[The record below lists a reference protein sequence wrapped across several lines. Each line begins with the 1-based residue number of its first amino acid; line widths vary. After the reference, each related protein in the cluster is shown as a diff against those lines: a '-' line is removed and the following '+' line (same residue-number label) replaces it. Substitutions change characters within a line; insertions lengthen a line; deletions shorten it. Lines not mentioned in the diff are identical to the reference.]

1 MLSLKPL
8 ILKEQKEQYFQ
19 FNFYFMTFRKIIIF
33 FVDDNALY
41 LKNLE
46 MTFRSKMY
54 YDIRTFAT
62 AELCL
67 EALSENPGLI
77 ILDYYLNSVK
87 KEAMNGLEAL
97 IKIREINPSVP
108 VIMLT
113 TATDSTI
120 AEDCMKHK
128 ASEFIIK
135 DDISFARLREIITT
149 VYIDNQIEDNLIESV
164 HKAVSN
170 AR

>member
-1 MLSLKPL
+1 
-8 ILKEQKEQYFQ
+8 
-19 FNFYFMTFRKIIIF
+19 MTFRKITIF

-46 MTFRSKMY
+46 MTFSSKMY

-67 EALSENPGLI
+67 EALSEKPALI

-87 KEAMNGLEAL
+87 KEAMNGLDAL
-97 IKIREINPSVP
+97 IKIREIDPEIP

-113 TATDSTI
+113 TATESKI
-120 AEDCMKHK
+120 AEDCMEHK
-128 ASEFIIK
+128 ATEYIIK

-149 VYIDNQIEDNLIESV
+149 VFIDKQTEGNLIESV
-164 HKAVSN
+164 HWAVSN
-170 AR
+170 AH